1 MKKTFGCRL
10 KYSTSASMLSRVFMR
25 KNRLSWAALDLAGE
39 VVRHGKT
46 HRNQDELLEQELSD
60 IERLLFA

>member
-1 MKKTFGCRL
+1 
-10 KYSTSASMLSRVFMR
+10 
-25 KNRLSWAALDLAGE
+25 

-60 IERLLFA
+60 IERLLFAWYIVWLSRISVSISAKKRKE